1 MKRVVWIGDSLG
13 RLREFPA
20 EARREAG
27 YQLERL
33 QAAFQKKSRKTART
47 DTDLAR
53 RRFAELVRERRQQ

>member
-33 QAAFQKKSRKTART
+33 QAAFQKKSRKT